1 VNILKDRIKAVRK
14 EAKLNQTEF
23 GKSVGVT
30 LSAEQKW
37 ELGISVP
44 SDAAIMNICQK
55 YNVDENWL
63 RTGEGLPR
71 SARDELQREVDAR
84 LPDRSDSFRSALV
97 STLMK
102 FDPDGKEW
110 EILEKIFNQVSAEME
125 TVRLDNEK
133 KP

>member
-1 VNILKDRIKAVRK
+1 MKDRIKAVRK
-14 EAKLNQTEF
+14 EAKMNQTDF

-55 YNVDENWL
+55 YNVDEEWL
-63 RTGEGLPR
+63 RTGDGSPR

-102 FDPDGKEW
+102 FDPDSKEW
-110 EILEKIFNQVSAEME
+110 EILENIFTQVSAEME
-125 TVRLDNEK
+125 TVRKDNEK

>member
-1 VNILKDRIKAVRK
+1 MKDRIKAVRK
-14 EAKLNQTEF
+14 EAKLNQTDF

-55 YNVDENWL
+55 YNVDEAWL
-63 RTGEGLPR
+63 RTGNGRPR

-84 LPDRSDSFRSALV
+84 LPERSDSFRSALV

-125 TVRLDNEK
+125 IARQDNVT

>member
-1 VNILKDRIKAVRK
+1 MKDRIKAVRK
-14 EAKLNQTEF
+14 EAKMNQTDF

-55 YNVDENWL
+55 YNVDEEWL
-63 RTGEGLPR
+63 RTGDGSPR

-102 FDPDGKEW
+102 FDPDSKEW

-125 TVRLDNEK
+125 TVRKGNEK